1 MKNKQGYWCNRER
14 QGNFVWE
21 PPPAAAD
28 VALEQLRIAVIKR
41 QRSAHVFICPKLMT
55 CEWIMKFHKAVDFHI
70 EIPAG
75 SCYWSESL
83 FQPLMLGVCLPYI
96 KSAPWRLRRT
106 PKMLELVRQVH

>member
-1 MKNKQGYWCNRER
+1 
-14 QGNFVWE
+14 
-21 PPPAAAD
+21 
-28 VALEQLRIAVIKR
+28 
-41 QRSAHVFICPKLMT
+41 
-55 CEWIMKFHKAVDFHI
+55 MKFHKAVDFHI

-106 PKMLELVRQVH
+106 PKMLELVRQVHQVFKVENLDPRGILWEFLLESARLSSMPADVDWRMLHFQSKYNFLRAQVSISNDEKK